1 MQEQKFFLLR
11 PLLTAKMAARSLLRH
26 ITARIA
32 NEQKPCKKTW
42 GGHSVFCAVNGS
54 LQNEILLAFNNRD
67 RLSYKPDVGIASAP
81 GRTPQLQPNS
91 EMRVSGH
98 SPKNFSPL
106 FLKKYFFAV
115 ASPSMHPHVNP

>member
-1 MQEQKFFLLR
+1 MQEQKFFLFR

-67 RLSYKPDVGIASAP
+67 RLSYKPDVVSHLRWV
-81 GRTPQLQPNS
+81 GRRNSRPTLKCEFQDIHRKTSLQ
-91 EMRVSGH
+91 
-98 SPKNFSPL
+98 
-106 FLKKYFFAV
+106 YF
-115 ASPSMHPHVNP
+115 